1 LTWVEQWFEYESA
14 SSRGEP
20 GNASVVA
27 VREYGADDSQDVEM
41 GIHRTY
47 WPGIDFTKEVGG
59 TVWFAT
65 LGSGD
70 YDRLPV
76 LYVLAVLPDGRV
88 FFPGHCQHDILYLPL
103 ERIIQGDFHEALAG
117 LPGATQTDIRSLVG
131 LAAPTEE
138 PEPREPILNPETA
151 SQDLLDSLQFV
162 ALQVVVV
169 QPLDDGAGV
178 CPKSSAGWNDC
189 FFASEAYTDA
199 PLVLDAYVG
208 EDGVLEFWQLDESED
223 LRSPVDLA
231 GTIEIPEAMRGSE
244 DLAASVVFDAHGSP
258 MVRDSAWIRLADL
271 TNEFLDSDDGTWSGF
286 RPVELPSDSE

>member
-1 LTWVEQWFEYESA
+1 MGPSGSPRWVPGTMTVYRCSM
-14 SSRGEP
+14 SSRSCPTAGSSSRAI
-20 GNASVVA
+20 ASTTSCTS
-27 VREYGADDSQDVEM
+27 RLS
-41 GIHRTY
+41 
-47 WPGIDFTKEVGG
+47 
-59 TVWFAT
+59 
-65 LGSGD
+65 GSFKVTSTRPWRGSPARLRPIS
-70 YDRLPV
+70 DRSSAWQLR
-76 LYVLAVLPDGRV
+76 L
-88 FFPGHCQHDILYLPL
+88 
-103 ERIIQGDFHEALAG
+103 
-117 LPGATQTDIRSLVG
+117 RSLS
-131 LAAPTEE
+131 LAS
-138 PEPREPILNPETA
+138 RFSIRETA

-271 TNEFLDSDDGTWSGF
+271 TNEFLDSDAPTSGF